1 MPAQKKRADRYTVMI
16 VDPRD
21 LPERITAARQL
32 GLHWFAEDYS
42 SNCALHLFFDD
53 AGRRNYLAG
62 QYGSVVDDIR
72 DILATVADGQSEDH
86 ILEQIRDLVFP

>member
-1 MPAQKKRADRYTVMI
+1 MPRADRYTVLI
-16 VDPRD
+16 LDPRD
-21 LPERITAARQL
+21 LAERITTARQL
-32 GLHWFAEDYS
+32 GLHWFAEDQGDR
-42 SNCALHLFFDD
+42 CALYIFFDD